1 MKLKTV
7 LSIVFLLP
15 ISIAYADTPVATDS
29 QQVCESRIIAFKK
42 ALQTAIDA
50 KQNVDASKAELA
62 EINKLPST
70 LSPCEKQ
77 KRIPALSDD
86 DASKKGNEAL
96 TDRKISP

>member
-7 LSIVFLLP
+7 LPIVFLLP
-15 ISIAYADTPVATDS
+15 VSIAYSDTPVAKDS
-29 QQVCESRIIAFKK
+29 QQVCESRINAFKT
-42 ALQTAIDA
+42 ALQASIDA

-62 EINKLPST
+62 EINKLPSN

-77 KRIPALSDD
+77 KRIPALSGDE
-86 DASKKGNEAL
+86 ASKKANEAL